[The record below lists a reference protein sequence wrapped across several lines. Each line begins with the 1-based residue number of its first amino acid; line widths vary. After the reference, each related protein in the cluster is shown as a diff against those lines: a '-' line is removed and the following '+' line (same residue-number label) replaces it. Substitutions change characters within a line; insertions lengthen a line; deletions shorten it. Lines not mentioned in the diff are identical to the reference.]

1 MSNKSQNKKKQT
13 LDCDWSHFQEHLKV
27 NIPWIV
33 CEKLENNK
41 YLIPSKTFNRYVSND
56 DIQKW
61 KMKNTSIS
69 LKIKMICES
78 AEYIPIQ
85 YEKHGG
91 IKIDENPNNT
101 RDNPLAFQEIMKR
114 ESNQAKEKSNMIK
127 NKIRMLNK
135 AN

>member
-33 CEKLENNK
+33 LENEK
-41 YLIPSKTFNRYVSND
+41 YFYIVKDKDDLWYSKLLRHQFPEKDLIK
-56 DIQKW
+56 
-61 KMKNTSIS
+61 
-69 LKIKMICES
+69 ES